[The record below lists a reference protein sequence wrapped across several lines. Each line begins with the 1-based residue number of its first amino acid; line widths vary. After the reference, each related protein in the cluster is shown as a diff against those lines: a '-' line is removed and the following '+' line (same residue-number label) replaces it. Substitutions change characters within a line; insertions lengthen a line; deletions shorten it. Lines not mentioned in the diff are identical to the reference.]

1 MCESVWIGLCGRSGA
16 GKGYI
21 SLLFSERGIPAIDTD
36 AVYREMTAPAD
47 VLSPCMR
54 DLVSEFGEGILNPDG
69 SLNRRFL
76 ADLVF
81 SDTGENARKTLNR
94 ITHAHILHRTRQLAE
109 AYADAG
115 SPMVLID
122 APLLFESGFDS
133 LCRFTVCV
141 SAPDEVCV
149 ARIMTRD
156 GLTEAEARRRLAS
169 QIPREELEERCDFT
183 VVNDGIRPL
192 ADQVEGIYNAIV
204 RSVGVE

>member
-21 SLLFSERGIPAIDTD
+21 SRLFAERGIPSVDTD
-36 AVYREMTAPAD
+36 AVYREMTGPAD
-47 VLSPCMR
+47 ELSPCMR
-54 DLVSEFGEGILNPDG
+54 ELVGEFGEEILNPDG

-76 ADLVF
+76 SDLVF
-81 SDTGENARKTLNR
+81 SDTGDDARKTLNR
-94 ITHAHILHRTRQLAE
+94 ITHAHILHRTRQLAD
-109 AYADAG
+109 AFADKG
-115 SPMVLID
+115 NPMVLID

-133 LCRFTVCV
+133 FCRFTVCV

-149 ARIMTRD
+149 SRIMTRD

-169 QIPREELEERCDFT
+169 QIPREELEARCDFT
-183 VVNDGIRPL
+183 VVNDGIAPL
-192 ADQVEGIYNAIV
+192 SEQVAEIYNAIV